1 MKRFVIATALLLL
14 PAASSFAAP
23 CVQVGSQIVC
33 DWRSTTLSFGTQTD
47 ADEPM
52 WPIQSFSG
60 RDAMLVPPPP
70 ARPGL
75 AVGLQSFSNDPADCH
90 SIGNETYCY

>member
-1 MKRFVIATALLLL
+1 MKRFAIITALLL
-14 PAASSFAAP
+14 PFATSFAAP
-23 CVQVGSQIVC
+23 CTQVGTQIVC
-33 DWRSTTLSFGTQTD
+33 DWRSVGMSVGTQTQPD
-47 ADEPM
+47 TTT

-60 RDAMLVPPPP
+60 RDAMTVPPPP

-75 AVGLQSFSNDPADCH
+75 AVGVQSFSNNPSDCR